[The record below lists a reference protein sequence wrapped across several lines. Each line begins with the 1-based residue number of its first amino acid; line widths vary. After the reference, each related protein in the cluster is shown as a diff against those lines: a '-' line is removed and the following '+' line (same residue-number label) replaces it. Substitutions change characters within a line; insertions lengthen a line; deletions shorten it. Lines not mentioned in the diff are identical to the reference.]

1 MTNSSKLQLTLAILK
16 PDLTL
21 RPFSVEHVRSTL
33 LQNNFIAIKSKQ
45 EHLSSAKIKDFYR
58 EHEGKFFYNR
68 LVTYMS
74 SGYSHIHIL
83 GRSEN
88 AIKKWRDLMGPTKVL
103 KTRYEQPDTIRG
115 MFGITDTRNSS
126 HGSDSEETA
135 RKEIEFFFPDFNID
149 AFYQSGQDQEFL
161 NGQISQTLKL
171 DRKLFQHFVTNS
183 ATHN

>member
-1 MTNSSKLQLTLAILK
+1 MKPKLQLTLAILK

-21 RPFSVEHVRSTL
+21 RPFSVEHVRATL
-33 LQNNFIAIKSKQ
+33 LQNDFIAIKSKQ
-45 EHLSSAKIKDFYR
+45 EHLSPEKVKDFYR

-83 GRSEN
+83 GRSEE
-88 AIKKWRDLMGPTKVL
+88 AIKKWRELMGPTKVL

-115 MFGITDTRNSS
+115 LFGITDTRNSS

-135 RKEIEFFFPDFNID
+135 RKEIDFFFPDFNVD
-149 AFYQSGQDQEFL
+149 TFFSEGQDEKFL
-161 NGQISQTLKL
+161 QGQNSRTLKL
-171 DRKLFQHFVTNS
+171 DKQLFQHFVT
-183 ATHN
+183 